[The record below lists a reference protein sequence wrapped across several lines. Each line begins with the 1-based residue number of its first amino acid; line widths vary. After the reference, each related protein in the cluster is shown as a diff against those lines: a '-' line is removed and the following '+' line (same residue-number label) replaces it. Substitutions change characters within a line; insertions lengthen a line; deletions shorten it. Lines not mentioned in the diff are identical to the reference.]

1 MPALDKMFKD
11 AHKKLFD
18 VVLFWDL
25 HIPAQTCHPF
35 RLKPATHSGRNLP
48 AIPV

>member
-25 HIPAQTCHPF
+25 S
-35 RLKPATHSGRNLP
+35 RLSRAKTLHTQQKLKELENLV
-48 AIPV
+48 IDLIS